1 MSRALQLA
9 GRGLYTTH
17 PNPSVGCVL
26 VRNGSI
32 IGEGWHR
39 RAGGPHAEIMALEA
53 AGTDAADADCYVT
66 LEPCSHS
73 GRTPPCTDALLAA
86 GVGNIFIATPDP
98 NPLVAGKGIEQLEAG
113 GNTVYTGL
121 MHAEARALNAGFEM
135 RMRHGRPYVRCKQAM
150 STDGRTA
157 MADGES
163 RWITGE
169 NARHDVQRLRA
180 RSSAIMTG
188 VNTVLADDP
197 LLTVREIEIQDRRPL
212 RVILDRRLRTPPK
225 ARILTGAGDV
235 MIFATMENKLAREKL
250 NEQGVEII
258 VFEETESGDF
268 LKKVLRY
275 LACEKQV
282 NDLLLEA
289 GPVLSGAMLSAGLID
304 ELLLYVAP
312 VLMGHEARPLF
323 ELPAIRSLQDKVQL
337 RFTDIRM
344 VGKDLRITLKP
355 LAISH

>member
-9 GRGLYTTH
+9 RRGLYTTH
-17 PNPSVGCVL
+17 PNPGVGCVL
-26 VRNGSI
+26 VRNGSVV
-32 IGEGWHR
+32 GEGWHR
-39 RAGGPHAEIMALEA
+39 LAGGPHAEIMALEA
-53 AGTDAADADCYVT
+53 AGPDAADADCYVT

-86 GVGNIFIATPDP
+86 DIGNVFIATPDP

-113 GNTVYTGL
+113 GITVYTGL
-121 MHAEARALNAGFEM
+121 LKDEAKALNAGFEM
-135 RMRHGRPYVRCKQAM
+135 RMRHGRPFVRCKQAM

-169 NARHDVQRLRA
+169 DARHDVQHLRA

-188 VNTVLADDP
+188 INTVLADDP

-212 RVILDRRLRTPPK
+212 RVILDRRLRTPPE
-225 ARILTGAGDV
+225 ARILDRSGEV
-235 MIFATMENKLAREKL
+235 IIFATTENKPAMEKL
-250 NEQGVEII
+250 IEHGAEII
-258 VFEETESGDF
+258 VFEETNAGAF
-268 LKKVLRY
+268 LNGVLQY
-275 LACEKQV
+275 LAREKQV

-289 GPVLSGAMLSAGLID
+289 GPMLSGAMLSAGLVD
-304 ELLLYVAP
+304 EILLYLAP
-312 VLMGHEARPLF
+312 VLLGHTAMPLF
-323 ELPAIRSLQDKVQL
+323 ELPAIRSMQDKVPL

-344 VGKDLRITLKP
+344 IGQDLRLTLKP
-355 LAISH
+355 QATSH